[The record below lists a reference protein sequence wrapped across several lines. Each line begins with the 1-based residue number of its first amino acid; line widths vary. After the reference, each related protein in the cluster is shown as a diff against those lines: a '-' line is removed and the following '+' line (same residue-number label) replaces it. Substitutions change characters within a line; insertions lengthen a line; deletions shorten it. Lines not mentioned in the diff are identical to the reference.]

1 MGSATGITNVTG
13 ITGVTNIT
21 GIAGVTSTCEGL
33 GWLEGDYLPGFIGGD
48 VANFRES
55 SGG

>member
-1 MGSATGITNVTG
+1 LGSATGITNVTG